1 MRACVPI
8 NVLITRNCNIVDLTT
23 SFVLTVEVGQC
34 YKQVINSGKPA
45 VISFLVTLRNSA
57 TR

>member
-1 MRACVPI
+1 MRACVQI
-8 NVLITRNCNIVDLTT
+8 NVLITRNCNTVDLT

-34 YKQVINSGKPA
+34 YKQVIKSGKPA
-45 VISFLVTLRNSA
+45 VISFLVAARNSA